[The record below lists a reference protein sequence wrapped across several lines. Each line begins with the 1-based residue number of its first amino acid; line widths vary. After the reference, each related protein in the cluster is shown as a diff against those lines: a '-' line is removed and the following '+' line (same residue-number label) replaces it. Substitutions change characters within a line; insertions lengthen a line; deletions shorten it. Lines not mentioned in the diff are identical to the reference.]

1 MRKQLLDA
9 LDEVMLDHSVA
20 STQGMV
26 GAIRR
31 HAARCDPELD
41 IALIRAQFMVASRR
55 YLKAPERLIKALE
68 IEDQPVRT
76 AKPRRH
82 QAPPEP

>member
-26 GAIRR
+26 RAIRR
-31 HAARCDPELD
+31 HAARFDPELD
-41 IALIRAQFMVASRR
+41 TALIRAQFMVASRR
-55 YLKAPERLIKALE
+55 YLKAPQRLIRALQNE
-68 IEDQPVRT
+68 AMPVRT
-76 AKPRRH
+76 EKPPRRSD
-82 QAPPEP
+82 PPSL

>member
-1 MRKQLLDA
+1 MRKELMEA
-9 LDEVMLDHSVA
+9 LEEVMQDHSVA

-41 IALIRAQFMVASRR
+41 SALIRAQFLVASRR
-55 YLKAPERLIKALE
+55 YLKAPERLVRALAH
-68 IEDQPVRT
+68 DLPVRVER
-76 AKPRRH
+76 AARRSSV
-82 QAPPEP
+82 PPEL